1 MANSGS
7 SPRLVTALALSLLLA
22 DTLPGAGQN
31 PARNQ
36 NPTPQ
41 QTDPANLAADR
52 VKANPIADPIPENTG
67 AIALAT
73 SLRRLATRASMMMIV
88 AHPDDE
94 DGGMLTYES
103 RGKGVRVAMLTLNR
117 GEGGQN
123 VMSADFYDALGLDR
137 TQELLAADRYMGVDQ
152 MFGSVVDFGFSKTKE
167 ETLAKWGHDRV
178 LYDAVRAVRLYRPLV
193 LASVFVGG
201 VTDGHGHH
209 QVAGQIDQE
218 VFNAAGDPKVFPE
231 MKLPPWTPLKVYARI
246 PFARIDDKGMF
257 DYATNQYAPTKFY
270 NYVSGVTT
278 TTVPKANVVVPE
290 GDADPLLGMSYL
302 QFARKGLSMQ
312 RSQMGGMMRPPS
324 AGVHDVE
331 YHRYGSHLGQPDGEI
346 SGKET
351 GFFDGIDTSLAGI
364 ASYVTSSPT
373 EKAALQTELK
383 KIQALVDQAQ
393 ATFTPAE
400 PEKIAPFL
408 RDGFI
413 AVTDLT
419 DHVRASNITPVEKE
433 LVLHDLRVKH
443 TQFNDAL
450 VQALSLTLTVG
461 PACGQEMTAQ
471 PLAPGEKLPLA
482 IGLKHNE
489 ETQLDSVGLTVES
502 ADGTALSSDS
512 ATPSCKDQV
521 TVVVPSD
528 AKPTR
533 PYFFR
538 PGIEQPYYDIA
549 APALRD
555 SPITPYPL
563 VAVARFRYDGVDLIM
578 RQVVRGSNGPLVVVP
593 PVSVSVSPGAGIIP
607 LTEKTLSLTTH
618 VRIDGLGQNGTGQT
632 KGTLKLELPSGW
644 TSSPETVALD
654 SAQRGAERDVTFTVT
669 PAKLV
674 PGTEYTLTAVAEV
687 DGHKYREGYR
697 TAGYPGLQGTNL
709 YRPAT
714 YRAYGVDVKIAPDL
728 KVGYLPGTGDDVPA
742 TLENLG
748 VHAKMLTVADLT
760 ADNLKNF
767 DAVVLGVRP
776 YEAHPDLAAASPAL
790 LAYAQAGGVVIAQ
803 YAYREFPSGVTPYPL
818 SLGDNEKVVE
828 ETAPVKILEPD
839 AALLNW
845 PNKIG
850 SKDFDGWVEER
861 GHGFMASWDPHFTP
875 LLETHDAGQAPQ
887 KGGLLIAETGK
898 GKYIYT
904 SLALYRQLPEGVPGG
919 YRLFANLLSLGKA
932 PAAK

>member
-1 MANSGS
+1 MATPGS
-7 SPRLVTALALSLLLA
+7 SSRLVSALALSLLLA
-22 DTLPGAGQN
+22 DSVPGVGQGQQV
-31 PARNQ
+31 RGQ

-41 QTDPANLAADR
+41 QTDPGNLAGDR
-52 VKANPIADPIPENTG
+52 VRANPVAEPIPQNTG
-67 AIALAT
+67 STALAM
-73 SLRRLATRASMMMIV
+73 SLRKLATRASLMMIV

-103 RGKGVRVAMLTLNR
+103 RGKGARVAMLTLNR

-167 ETLAKWGHDRV
+167 ETLSKWGHDRV

-209 QVAGQIDQE
+209 QTAGQIDQE

-246 PFARIDDKGMF
+246 PFARIDSKGMF
-257 DYATNQYAPTKFY
+257 DYATNQYAPTKFT
-270 NYVSGVTT
+270 NYVSGATT
-278 TTVPKANVVVPE
+278 TTVPKANVVIPE
-290 GDADPLLGMSYL
+290 GEVDPLLGMSYV
-302 QFARKGLSMQ
+302 QFARQGLSMQ
-312 RSQMGGMMRPPS
+312 KSQMGGAMRPPS
-324 AGVHDVE
+324 AGAHDVE
-331 YHRYGSHLGQPDGEI
+331 YHRYGSHLGQPDGEV
-346 SGKET
+346 SGTEA

-364 ASYVTSSPT
+364 AGYITSSPA
-373 EKAALQTELK
+373 EKASLQAEMK
-383 KIQALVDQAQ
+383 KVQALIAQAQ
-393 ATFTPAE
+393 TAFAPDA
-400 PEKIAPFL
+400 PEKVAPFL

-419 DHVRASNITPVEKE
+419 DHIRASNITPAEKE
-433 LVLHDLRVKH
+433 KVLHELRVKH
-443 TQFNDAL
+443 TQLNDAL
-450 VQALSLTLTVG
+450 VLALSLNLTVA

-471 PLAPGEKLPLA
+471 PLVPGEKLPLA
-482 IGLKHNE
+482 LSLQHKD
-489 ETQLDSVGLTVES
+489 ETQIESVGLTVES
-502 ADGTALSSDS
+502 ADGTALSTDS
-512 ATPSCKDQV
+512 ATPACKDQV

-538 PGIEQPYYDIA
+538 PNIEQPYYDIA
-549 APALRD
+549 VPALRD

-563 VAVARFRYDGVDLIM
+563 VAVARFRYNGVDLVM
-578 RQVVRGSNGPLVVVP
+578 REVVRGANGPLVVVP
-593 PVSVSVSPGAGIIP
+593 PVSVSLSPGAGIIP
-607 LTEKTLSLTTH
+607 LTEKTLSVTTH
-618 VRIDGLGQNGTGQT
+618 VRVDGLGQT
-632 KGTLKLELPSGW
+632 KGTLKLELPTGW
-644 TSSPETVALD
+644 TSSPESVALD

-669 PAKLV
+669 PMKLV
-674 PGTEYTLTAVAEV
+674 PGTEYTLTAVADV

-697 TAGYPGLQGTNL
+697 TAGYKGLQGTNL
-709 YRPAT
+709 YRPAV

-728 KVGYLPGTGDDVPA
+728 KIAYLPGTGDDVPA

-748 VHAKMLTVADLT
+748 VHVKMLTVADLT
-760 ADNLKNF
+760 ADGLKGF

-790 LAYAQAGGVVIAQ
+790 LDYAQSGGVVITQ
-803 YAYREFPSGVTPYPL
+803 YAYRSMPDGVTPYPM

-828 ETAPVKILEPD
+828 ETAPVKMLEPD
-839 AALLNW
+839 SALLSW
-845 PNKIG
+845 PNRIG
-850 SKDFDGWVEER
+850 TKDFDGWVEER
-861 GHGFMASWDPHFTP
+861 GHGFMSTWDPHFKP
-875 LLETHDAGQAPQ
+875 LLETHDEGQAPQ
-887 KGGLLIAETGK
+887 KGGLLVAETGK
-898 GKYIYT
+898 GKYIYL